1 MPPVRSSPAKG
12 PQLPA
17 RSSRVTVA
25 DMVHDRL
32 RDRILGDTYPPG
44 SLLPPEHDLAKDEG
58 VNRQAVREALQRL
71 RQVGMIEIVHGGGA
85 RVLDWRVNG
94 SLSLLSEAMFRPD
107 GPLDARVTESIFRLR
122 LVTLVDAAR
131 LAAEHRRD
139 RAVERLRDLVVQMR
153 APDANDALLRGTFWY
168 VVTAAS
174 RNVAYR
180 LVYNTQVSIA
190 LKLPPESVTSLL
202 QGPEI
207 IDVYEAL
214 TDAIDNSDQE
224 AAAEAADRILAPA
237 VAVFAAMP

>member
-1 MPPVRSSPAKG
+1 MPPVRSSSAKG

-17 RSSRVTVA
+17 RSVRVTVA
-25 DMVHDRL
+25 DTVHDRF
-32 RDRILGDTYPPG
+32 RDQILGGAYAPG
-44 SLLPPEHDLAKDEG
+44 SLLPPEHDLAKREG
-58 VNRQAVREALQRL
+58 VDRQAVREALQRL
-71 RQVGMIEIVHGGGA
+71 RQVGVVEIVHGGGA
-85 RVLDWRVNG
+85 HVLDWRVNG
-94 SLSLLSEAMFRPD
+94 SLSLLSEAMFRSD

-139 RAVERLRDLVVQMR
+139 RAVERLRDLVAQIR
-153 APDANDALLRGTFWY
+153 EPEANDAVLRGTFWY

-174 RNVAYR
+174 KNVAYR
-180 LVYNTQVSIA
+180 LVYNTQVGIA

-224 AAAEAADRILAPA
+224 AAAAAADRILAPA
-237 VAVFAAMP
+237 VQVFAEMA